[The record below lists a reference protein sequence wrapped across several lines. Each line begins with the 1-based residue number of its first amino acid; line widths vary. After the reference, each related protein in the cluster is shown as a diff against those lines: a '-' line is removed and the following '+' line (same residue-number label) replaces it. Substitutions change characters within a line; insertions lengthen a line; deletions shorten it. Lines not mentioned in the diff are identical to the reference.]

1 MNDLDSISTL
11 HKIARRETKTRYKV
25 APKAAPDSKVEA
37 RAATSRRQACNVVVL
52 GCRRPRA
59 AECAK
64 IRCNITNNV
73 ILKFCEDSVT
83 GNALRTGREEAKLTQ
98 QEAASRLGLTQA
110 YLSMLER
117 GHRPVTTEL
126 AAQAI
131 KVFHLPPTALP
142 LEADFLSTLD
152 ESAFKAELG
161 ALGYPGFSYLR
172 GRSHYN
178 PARLLFLALDQD
190 SLDRRVVEAL
200 PWLAYTYPGMD
211 WEWLTRNAKLNDR
224 QNRLGFVVDLAEEY
238 AEKMGDEPRKK
249 SLDQKKTALERSRL
263 AREDTLSNESMTQAE
278 RKWLRQNRPS
288 KARHWN
294 LLTDLDVRHLDY
306 VPS

>member
-1 MNDLDSISTL
+1 VLYSIS
-11 HKIARRETKTRYKV
+11 
-25 APKAAPDSKVEA
+25 
-37 RAATSRRQACNVVVL
+37 N
-52 GCRRPRA
+52 
-59 AECAK
+59 
-64 IRCNITNNV
+64 
-73 ILKFCEDSVT
+73 EDTVT
-83 GNALRTGREEAKLTQ
+83 GEALKAGREGANLTQ

-117 GHRPVTTEL
+117 GRRPVTTNL
-126 AAQAI
+126 AAQAM

-142 LEADFLSTLD
+142 LGVDQSSTLE
-152 ESAFKAELG
+152 ESVFKAELG

-172 GRSHYN
+172 GKSHYN

-190 SLDRRVVEAL
+190 DLDRRVVEAL
-200 PWLAYTYPGMD
+200 PWLVYTYPELD

-224 QNRLGFVVDLAEEY
+224 QNRLGFVVELAEEY
-238 AEKMGDEPRKK
+238 AEKMRDESRKK
-249 SLDQKKTALERSRL
+249 SLDQKKAVLERSRL

-294 LLTDLDVRHLDY
+294 LLTDLDMRHLAY

>member
-1 MNDLDSISTL
+1 MVTEGSQEPKHGTKWHQKRHQILRS
-11 HKIARRETKTRYKV
+11 RREQRDLGGRHATQLCFAVDGRV
-25 APKAAPDSKVEA
+25 PLHAPK
-37 RAATSRRQACNVVVL
+37 
-52 GCRRPRA
+52 
-59 AECAK
+59 
-64 IRCNITNNV
+64 IHCNITHDV
-73 ILKFCEDSVT
+73 IFEFYEDSVT

-117 GHRPVTTEL
+117 GRRPVTTEL

-142 LEADFLSTLD
+142 LEAEFLSTLD
-152 ESAFKAELG
+152 ENAFKAELG
-161 ALGYPGFSYLR
+161 ALGYPGFAYLR
-172 GRSHYN
+172 GKSHYN

-224 QNRLGFVVDLAEEY
+224 QNRLGFVVDLAEEV
-238 AEKMGDEPRKK
+238 AERAGDASRRK
-249 SLDQKKTALERSRL
+249 SLSQNKAQIERSRL
-263 AREDTLSNESMTQAE
+263 AREDTLSNDSMTQAE
-278 RKWLRQNRPS
+278 RKWLRRNRPP

-294 LLTDLDVRHLDY
+294 LLTDLDVKHLAY

>member
-1 MNDLDSISTL
+1 MTG
-11 HKIARRETKTRYKV
+11 
-25 APKAAPDSKVEA
+25 EA
-37 RAATSRRQACNVVVL
+37 
-52 GCRRPRA
+52 
-59 AECAK
+59 
-64 IRCNITNNV
+64 
-73 ILKFCEDSVT
+73 LK
-83 GNALRTGREEAKLTQ
+83 TGREHANLTQ
-98 QEAASRLGLTQA
+98 QEAASKLGLTQA

-117 GHRPVTTEL
+117 GRRPVTTEL
-126 AAQAI
+126 ATQAI

-142 LEADFLSTLD
+142 LEADFRSTLD

-172 GRSHYN
+172 GKSHYN

-190 SLDRRVVEAL
+190 DLDRRVVEAL
-200 PWLAYTYPGMD
+200 PWLAYTYPEMD

-238 AEKMGDEPRKK
+238 AEKMGDESRKK
-249 SLDQKKTALERSRL
+249 EPRPEKSVLERSRL

-294 LLTDLDVRHLDY
+294 LLTDLDVRHLAY

>member
-1 MNDLDSISTL
+1 MCYNWLS
-11 HKIARRETKTRYKV
+11 E
-25 APKAAPDSKVEA
+25 
-37 RAATSRRQACNVVVL
+37 
-52 GCRRPRA
+52 G
-59 AECAK
+59 
-64 IRCNITNNV
+64 
-73 ILKFCEDSVT
+73 FVT
-83 GNALRTGREEAKLTQ
+83 GEALKTGREHAKLTQ
-98 QEAASRLGLTQA
+98 QEAASKLGLTQA

-117 GHRPVTTEL
+117 GRRPVTTEL
-126 AAQAI
+126 ATQAM
-131 KVFHLPPTALP
+131 KVFHLPPMALP
-142 LEADFLSTLD
+142 LEADFHSTLD

-172 GRSHYN
+172 GKSHYN
-178 PARLLFLALDQD
+178 PARLLFLALDRD
-190 SLDRRVVEAL
+190 DLDRRVVEAL
-200 PWLAYTYPGMD
+200 PWLAYKYPELD

-238 AEKMGDEPRKK
+238 AAKMSDESRKK
-249 SLDQKKTALERSRL
+249 SLDQKKAVIERSRL

-294 LLTDLDVRHLDY
+294 LLTDLDVRHLAY